1 MNRTIRPSR
10 TLDPQ
15 ASSSPET
22 PAAPNNGRLPAEGR
36 LHPAGHAPASADR
49 RVRRWATAGL
59 TTALVSAGLLALAG
73 PAAASP
79 VLGGQVFGTGGPV
92 TVEVLPAEAGYT
104 SELRLC
110 QPGEAQVFLATNRD
124 VGSVVPVGTFPSGTE
139 LVFCIYVRN
148 TGQTYYMGPMS
159 RNPDNVIHAAVDFTG
174 PSEATVGFE
183 DTWGA
188 GDRDYNDNVF
198 RFTGVISNQLPDCP
212 TLTAEPSA
220 LWPPNHK
227 LVEVTLPANATVT
240 GVTQDEPVQGI
251 GDGNT
256 GPDAQLGAA
265 PNKVFLRPERRGDGD
280 GRVYRIAFAVSDGR
294 GGSCTG
300 TVTVAVPHDQSK
312 PAVDSGG
319 SFDSL
324 AS

>member
-1 MNRTIRPSR
+1 MNLTINPSR
-10 TLDPQ
+10 ARTLV
-15 ASSSPET
+15 ASSSR
-22 PAAPNNGRLPAEGR
+22 PAQGRL
-36 LHPAGHAPASADR
+36 AP
-49 RVRRWATAGL
+49 T
-59 TTALVSAGLLALAG
+59 G
-73 PAAASP
+73 PAAASTGRHVRRWGTAGLAAALTGAGLLGLAGPASALP
-79 VLGGQVFGTGGPV
+79 VLGGQLFGTGGPV

-110 QPGEAQVFLATNRD
+110 QPGQAQVILATNRN
-124 VGSVVPVGTFPSGTE
+124 VGAVVQVGTFASGTE
-139 LVFCIYVRN
+139 LVFCIRVLN
-148 TGQTYYMGPMS
+148 TGQTYYMGPAS
-159 RNPDNVIHAAVDFTG
+159 RNPDNVIHAVVDAG
-174 PSEATVGFE
+174 PGEAIVGF
-183 DTWGA
+183 DDSWNA
-188 GDRDYNDNVF
+188 GDRDYNDNMF
-198 RFTGVISNQLPDCP
+198 RFTGVISNPPPDCS
-212 TLTAEPSA
+212 AVAADPSA

-240 GVTQDEPVQGI
+240 GVTQDEPVMGI

-265 PNKVFLRPERRGDGD
+265 PNKVLLRPERSGAGD
-280 GRVYRIAFAVSDGR
+280 GRVYRIAFTLSDGL

-300 TVTVAVPHDQSK
+300 TVAVAVPHDQSK